1 MEAVPVLRG
10 NACGDGV
17 VGVLRGDGLAEGD
30 GDKQASGGAF
40 GVYRWVDSA
49 GLDPVLTEGSDVLLE
64 LELAFS
70 NLEKHPDLR

>member
-1 MEAVPVLRG
+1 VEAVPVLRG

-49 GLDPVLTEGSDVLLE
+49 GLDPVLTEGSDVLSGLE
-64 LELAFS
+64 LVFS
-70 NLEKHPDLR
+70 NLEEHPDLR

>member
-1 MEAVPVLRG
+1 
-10 NACGDGV
+10 

-49 GLDPVLTEGSDVLLE
+49 GLDPVLTEGSDVLSGLE
-64 LELAFS
+64 LVFS
-70 NLEKHPDLR
+70 NLEEHLDLR

>member
-49 GLDPVLTEGSDVLLE
+49 GLDPVLTEGSDVLSGLE
-64 LELAFS
+64 LVFS
-70 NLEKHPDLR
+70 NLEEHLDLR